1 MKAIIK
7 KVGENP
13 RVEEIENELKT
24 LQGIVGGYIE
34 VVSMG
39 EGIALVLNEEG
50 KLVGLPANFGLGRD
64 VIVGDVLFVAYGNDG
79 EFTDLTDFQ
88 IDVIMSNFYE

>member
-24 LQGIVGGYIE
+24 LQSIVGGYIE

-50 KLVGLPANFGLGRD
+50 KLDGLPTNFGLGRD
-64 VIVGDVLFVAYGNDG
+64 VIVGNVLFVACGNDG
-79 EFTDLTDFQ
+79 EFTDLTDLQ
-88 IDVIMSNFYE
+88 IDIIMSNFYE